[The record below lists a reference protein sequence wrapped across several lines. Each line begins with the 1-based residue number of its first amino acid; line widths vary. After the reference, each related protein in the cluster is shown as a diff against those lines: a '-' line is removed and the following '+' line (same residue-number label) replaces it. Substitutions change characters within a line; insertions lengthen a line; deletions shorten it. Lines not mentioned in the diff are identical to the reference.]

1 MKKIR
6 KNRKGTGRKCE
17 TRKSNL
23 QIIGID
29 EGEES
34 QDNVIDQIFNRKLS

>member
-1 MKKIR
+1 MKKNR
-6 KNRKGTGRKCE
+6 KNRKGRGGKCE
-17 TRKSNL
+17 TRRANL

-34 QDNVIDQIFNRKLS
+34 QDNVIDQTFNRKLS